1 MKYMTYTPKSVN
13 VDPSLLPKMKP
24 EYKKRWL
31 EALRSDK
38 YEQGTGVLRTSSD
51 EFCCLGVLCD
61 IVKKD
66 LDLEWF
72 DDADDASGW
81 FFDGVDT
88 DVPLSVGELA
98 FENWPKH
105 SFTEET
111 LSPLILRND
120 GSMTHKLSSH
130 NFKQIADIVEEYM

>member
-1 MKYMTYTPKSVN
+1 MTLSTN
-13 VDPSLLPKMKP
+13 IDPARLPKLKP

-38 YEQGTGVLRTSSD
+38 YEQGTDMLRTSSD

-72 DDADDASGW
+72 NEPFAGWHFADAD
-81 FFDGVDT
+81 T
-88 DVPLSVGELA
+88 DIPLIVGELV
-98 FENWPKH
+98 FEDWETKLA
-105 SFTEET
+105 EEA
-111 LSPLILRND
+111 LAPLIFRND
-120 GSMTHKLSSH
+120 GSTEH
-130 NFKQIADIVEEYM
+130 NLNPHSFKQIADIVEEYM